1 MTADRKALTVLALG
15 LLIDLAALL
24 GLQTL
29 GGLPDDALV
38 LVILAIAQIG
48 ALVFAA
54 RRVNRARVWILCAG
68 IVELAIALFWVIAA
82 PHSSG
87 PPVST
92 APTCPTE
99 GDGYCLG

>member
-48 ALVFAA
+48 ALLFAA
-54 RRVNRARVWILCAG
+54 RRVNRARVWVLCAG
-68 IVELAIALFWVIAA
+68 IVELAIALFWVIAGTS
-82 PHSSG
+82 PL
-87 PPVST
+87 ST
-92 APTCPTE
+92 RVRPIRCK
-99 GDGYCLG
+99 GS